1 MDIQTTK
8 KQRKIVHVDMDAFYA
23 SVEVLDRPE
32 LKGLPLVVGGQ
43 PGTRSVVCTASYE
56 ARRFG
61 VRSAMSSTHTAKLCP
76 HAVFVPPRFDRYK
89 EISQAVRK
97 IFERYTNI
105 IEPLSLDEAY
115 LDVSDHP
122 TLFATQIAKEIRK
135 AVFEELGLTCSAG
148 VGPNKLVAKIAS
160 DMHKPNGLTV
170 VQPHQVRAF
179 MENLPLRKIHGVGP
193 ATEKRLVSLGYKF
206 CKDLWAVDP
215 ETLQASLGSMGPW
228 IWRAAQ
234 GIDHRAVETSWERR
248 SFGREDTLSHDEVDI
263 HALDAKLELLA
274 NKVSRSLCRAKK
286 SCRTITLKVKYSNF
300 ESITRSKS
308 LTNETYD
315 GEAIAATCKE
325 LLRQKTEAGMRPV
338 RLVGVSVANLRD
350 AAFSANDRSSGDE
363 TREESLGA

>member
-1 MDIQTTK
+1 MDIEAPK

-61 VRSAMSSTHTAKLCP
+61 VKSAMSSTHAAKLCP
-76 HAVFVPPRFDRYK
+76 GAVFLPPRFERYK

-97 IFERYTNI
+97 IFERYTKI

-160 DMHKPNGLTV
+160 DIHKPNGLTV
-170 VQPHQVRAF
+170 VQPHQVQAF

-193 ATEKRLVSLGYKF
+193 ATEKRLVNLGYRF

-228 IWRAAQ
+228 IWRASQ
-234 GIDHRAVETSWERR
+234 GLDYRAVETSWERR
-248 SFGREDTLSHDEVDI
+248 SFGREDTLSRDEVDI

-274 NKVSRSLCRAKK
+274 NKVSRSLYRAKK
-286 SCRTITLKVKYSNF
+286 SGRTITLKLKYSNF

-308 LTNETYD
+308 LASQTYD
-315 GEAIAATCKE
+315 GETIAATCKE
-325 LLRQKTEAGMRPV
+325 LLRQKTEAGIRPV

-350 AAFSANDRSSGDE
+350 SAFGSNDLPNGDE
-363 TREESLGA
+363 TQGESLGA